1 MMTEPAPASEAAE
14 SIFPNNN
21 PPASL
26 YCAEAGAPPSSPY
39 PILHL
44 PSLPQHHLGNM
55 AQRPLSSERIRDLD
69 NLAGNGYL
77 LEIFT
82 ENVDRSILQI
92 SFRLIFYHHS
102 MDGAGVF
109 LYNSILIISHLGD
122 WLRSVAHVNCLLLI
136 G

>member
-1 MMTEPAPASEAAE
+1 MTEPAPASEAAE

-21 PPASL
+21 NPASL

-55 AQRPLSSERIRDLD
+55 AQRILSSERIRDLD
-69 NLAGNGYL
+69 NLAENGYL

-92 SFRLIFYHHS
+92 SFRLIFTIIAWMALEFS
-102 MDGAGVF
+102 CIIQFWLLA
-109 LYNSILIISHLGD
+109 ILE
-122 WLRSVAHVNCLLLI
+122 I
-136 G
+136 GWDQ